1 VWITLGRS
9 GTFPSGQ
16 GVAVPT
22 PGRCGH
28 ALVTQST
35 GTRAAVG
42 PRLSFWVSFRFRLM
56 GMRGA
61 AAGDHEGKPRP
72 HGHRAL
78 WLNTFKSLAVGLEC
92 VILIFMTGQRLA

>member
-1 VWITLGRS
+1 
-9 GTFPSGQ
+9 
-16 GVAVPT
+16 
-22 PGRCGH
+22 
-28 ALVTQST
+28 
-35 GTRAAVG
+35 
-42 PRLSFWVSFRFRLM
+42 VSFRFRLM

-61 AAGDHEGKPRP
+61 AAGDYEGKLRP